1 VVIKPAEVRSL
12 GIFFYQMKYILAA
25 FVGINLAIW
34 LVVLV
39 MYQQ

>member
-1 VVIKPAEVRSL
+1 
-12 GIFFYQMKYILAA
+12 MKYILAI

-34 LVVLV
+34 LVVAV